1 MNGLKKGNMTVE
13 EKKIN
18 YHGMSSVDTG
28 EHVFSSAGGLKPNFT
43 SI

>member
-1 MNGLKKGNMTVE
+1 MERERERERKREMK
-13 EKKIN
+13 
-18 YHGMSSVDTG
+18 YYGMSGVDTG